1 MTETTATAVS
11 GWAAYH
17 RRAAALK
24 DVVADLDLTGAS
36 EPTWSDDL
44 ACVFA
49 DRDDLLVALHDSWT
63 RRLEGRIDMAA
74 ELDLE
79 PATVAVADAW
89 RQVAAELPSVRRVL
103 DAQAQHPALHR
114 HELHEHRMVAIAA
127 ELAAMVDP
135 VEWAA
140 ARGAR
145 FVAELRQVPGPRQ
158 ARFGERLIA
167 AVRSIA

>member
-1 MTETTATAVS
+1 MTEITSTAT

-17 RRAAALK
+17 RRAAALN
-24 DVVADLDLTGAS
+24 DVIAHLDRTEATT
-36 EPTWSDDL
+36 PDWSGDL
-44 ACVFA
+44 AGVFA
-49 DRDDLLVALHDSWT
+49 DREDLLVALHDRWT

-79 PATVAVADAW
+79 PAPVAVAKAW
-89 RQVAAELPSVRRVL
+89 RQVATELPGVRRVL
-103 DAQAQHPALHR
+103 DAQAQHPALR
-114 HELHEHRMVAIAA
+114 KHELHEHRLVAIAA

-140 ARGAR
+140 AQGSR
-145 FVAELRQVPGPRQ
+145 FVTELRRVPTPRPGG
-158 ARFGERLIA
+158 FGERIIA